1 MWVGVWHVTDVP
13 RPERDGSH
21 RDVSLET
28 SRLHTQKTPPVL
40 LCEADAEG
48 SWTFILP
55 TDQQGAT
62 PLVAIRSLVY
72 RSRNQQTQGSY
83 QQSTNRWVTSRWLR
97 HGDYVTMTMSTSYKL
112 SMCTAP
118 AFSPSCF
125 WTQIKVSDASLCDRP
140 PKATGY
146 LFSTATQQWKHH
158 CEHTN
163 K

>member
-1 MWVGVWHVTDVP
+1 MSPGL
-13 RPERDGSH
+13 RDGSH

-28 SRLHTQKTPPVL
+28 SLLHTQKTPPVL
-40 LCEADAEG
+40 LCEADPEG

-97 HGDYVTMTMSTSYKL
+97 HDDYVHFLQTIYVYGSSV
-112 SMCTAP
+112 
-118 AFSPSCF
+118 FSELLL
-125 WTQIKVSDASLCDRP
+125 D
-140 PKATGY
+140 
-146 LFSTATQQWKHH
+146 
-158 CEHTN
+158 TN
-163 K
+163 KSEWRVFVWSAPKGYWVPFQYSNTTMKTPLWAHKQITVTHWY